1 MDQVYRSFRKFA
13 TILLAMFMFVSIFDA
28 QLIGAEG
35 SSSSAK
41 ISHICDEQN
50 IPEAKAN
57 EELLIPWT
65 STIETATSD
74 LVNYT
79 EYVGTMETNLW
90 STPNQLKLIVQEEN
104 SGTTRTLVEATDF
117 KILYQRADGFYE
129 EDKTKVTTFQNF
141 KLQFLDESKTFFKL
155 TVHYNTYGKLSDI
168 TDQEEQREFISEG
181 VWKIE
186 HNNKINQSASYIY
199 KNPGYKAVEVEE
211 KDETIQSDSNPS
223 KNSETEQQR
232 TKEDKKQAN
241 NALLSSSEQKSSVGI
256 VPPSVNA
263 NITYPD
269 KYKVWKFG
277 ETNVEDSAH
286 QNSQDENQYK
296 FGDFGEKYDIFNILA
311 NYNVFTFDYYYGTHV
326 VGPMIVGGETK
337 SNGLGG
343 TTTKTTYIHTAPSYF
358 KGNLN
363 QTNTII
369 TTSYVPVFIGTNG
382 SYNTNM
388 RNFSLLGPEIGSP
401 DPVTNQKKY
410 EQYLNYYLID
420 TNDSVND
427 YIDFDKAKQQFSN
440 QIQKYQDASFT
451 GVDAAGHQITTVT
464 IKNSDYDEIK
474 NVGDKKV
481 SEDGTYYFEKNGDSG
496 GQIGLRLKLGYNY
509 VFETGLFSK
518 IQYIVYDYDSYKE
531 ATTMTT
537 FLNIPDQDK
546 VTFPALYKSQSDA
559 LGTAAGINK
568 DSNNHIDPAYQ
579 FSSSEVEEAFNIAYF
594 LPKTENILVDGN
606 CHLVGHLVAPNAH
619 IDINYGDYNGAVIA
633 TSVTSKG
640 EAHMWPFKLNTSI
653 AFDKTVNGKTPES
666 GEKFTFNLKNVYK
679 PNSAEEIA
687 DQTAMNNSSGRV
699 FFAIDNLSVKGDYIY
714 EISEQDPGA
723 GYAKNNHKYYALV
736 SLEESSSSLSGGK
749 IIPVFKGFYKSFNLE
764 EEKPILSEKIGMT
777 LTFNNKR
784 EFGVEKQWYDYD
796 GNLTDG
802 IGMPEINATLMQ
814 RYVEDTGKVV
824 TYNLYSQYGDGSGKR
839 LIETVST
846 KGLNK
851 GATYSIALKCD
862 ANTTFDSAVMKE
874 GKDVTSI
881 THNAGKVIVSGI
893 EEDTI
898 VNITVN
904 TVASNSE
911 YPAKLDLLED
921 DANNK
926 VAFTGDQI
934 VGETVYKTFKLN
946 EENHWYQG
954 FDDLDAS
961 GEINEHPNKK
971 FKFYYYVKEDPVTG
985 FKTEY
990 QNNQGTINGT
1000 IFIKNKEIPQDFI
1013 LRKISSTGNNNFL
1026 KGAEFTLTNIT
1037 DSKNQF
1043 DLKFT
1048 YNQNTD
1054 SYKIDEQ
1061 GKDMLTTN
1069 GKTNI
1074 KIEKLPIG
1082 DYVLTETKAPGN
1094 PGDYEIDFKNILIH
1108 IDRDK
1113 SKSYYILGVDAV
1125 PENLNEKVQAN
1136 SQDGALNYA
1145 DTSDKLE
1152 YTFTVENTPNIV
1164 VPETGGTFDGRYQ
1177 KLGFLIACGGL
1188 AMFVIYECKRSKN
1201 MQKSK
1206 N

>member
-104 SGTTRTLVEATDF
+104 SGTTRTLVEGTDF

-223 KNSETEQQR
+223 KNSETEQQG

-269 KYKVWKFG
+269 RYRVWENEK
-277 ETNVEDSAH
+277 TIVEESAH
-286 QNSQDENQYK
+286 QNSQEGNQYK

-311 NYNVFTFDYYYGTHV
+311 NYNVFTFDYYHGTHV
-326 VGPMIVGGETK
+326 VGPMIVGGDTV
-337 SNGLGG
+337 SSGLGG
-343 TTTKTTYIHTAPSYF
+343 LSHKNSESSNRITEYIHTVPSYF
-358 KGNLN
+358 KGSISA
-363 QTNTII
+363 TNTII
-369 TTSYVPVFIGTNG
+369 TSSYVPVFIGTNE
-382 SYNTNM
+382 SYNIKDFTLQKASDQLYK
-388 RNFSLLGPEIGSP
+388 NFYF
-401 DPVTNQKKY
+401 T
-410 EQYLNYYLID
+410 D
-420 TNDSVND
+420 TNDKTND
-427 YIDFDKAKQQFSN
+427 YVDFDKAKKQFSD
-440 QIQKYQDASFT
+440 QIQAYQNASFT

-464 IKNSDYDEIK
+464 IKNSDYEEIK

-481 SEDGTYYFEKNGDSG
+481 SEDGTYYFEKTSDSG

-509 VFETGLFSK
+509 VFENGLFSK
-518 IQYIVYDYDSYKE
+518 IKYIVYDYDSYKE

-559 LGTAAGINK
+559 LGTAAGILK
-568 DSNNHIDPAYQ
+568 DPNNHIDPAYQ

-594 LPKTENILVDGN
+594 LANTNEISVDI
-606 CHLVGHLVAPNAH
+606 HLVGHVVAPNAH
-619 IDINYGDYNGAVIA
+619 VDISSGDYNGAVIA
-633 TSVTSKG
+633 KSVTSQA

-723 GYAKNNHKYYALV
+723 GYAKNNQKYYALV

-749 IIPVFKGFYKSFNLE
+749 IIPVFKGFYKSFNLDK
-764 EEKPILSEKIGMT
+764 EEKPILSEEIGMT

-862 ANTTFDSAVMKE
+862 ANTTFNSVVMKE
-874 GKDVTSI
+874 GNDSTSI
-881 THNAGKVIVSGI
+881 THNAGKVTVSGI
-893 EEDTI
+893 EEDTV

-911 YPAKLDLLED
+911 FPAKLDLLED
-921 DANNK
+921 DVNNK
-926 VAFTGDQI
+926 VAFAGDPI
-934 VGETVYKTFKLN
+934 VGETVYKTFKLS

-961 GEINEHPNKK
+961 GEIDEYPNMK

-1125 PENLNEKVQAN
+1125 PENSNEKVQAN

-1177 KLGFLIACGGL
+1177 RLGFLIACGGL

-1201 MQKSK
+1201 MKKSK